1 MFSFGFLKTEAFNNA
16 FSILLGIALVSLFKA
31 SCKGGEC
38 RTLKAPQLDEV
49 TKATYQLGDQCY
61 QFRTE
66 PTACPSDGVIESF
79 GSKRL
84 LSL

>member
-1 MFSFGFLKTEAFNNA
+1 MFSFGFLKTEAFDNA

-31 SCKGGEC
+31 TCKGDEC
-38 RTLKAPQLDEV
+38 RVLKAPRLDEV
-49 TKATYQLGDQCY
+49 TQATYQLGEQCY

-66 PTACPSDGVIESF
+66 LTACPSNGVIEPF

-84 LSL
+84 LPL